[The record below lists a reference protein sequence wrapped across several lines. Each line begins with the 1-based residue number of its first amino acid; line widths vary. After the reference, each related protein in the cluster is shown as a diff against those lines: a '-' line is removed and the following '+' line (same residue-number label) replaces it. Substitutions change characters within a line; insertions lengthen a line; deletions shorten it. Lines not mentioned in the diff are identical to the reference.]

1 MRTVRSPRDDG
12 FTLVELLIVI
22 VILGVLAT
30 VVVFA
35 VGGIVDRGD
44 VAADLTDARILAIA
58 EEAHFAQYDVYA
70 SEADLVAAGLIRD
83 ESTLYNVSVAPDL
96 RSYTL
101 SPVGPPATTP

>member
-22 VILGVLAT
+22 VILGILAT

-35 VGGIVDRGD
+35 VGGIVDRGEASAD
-44 VAADLTDARILAIA
+44 VTDARILAIA
-58 EEAHFAQYDVYA
+58 EEAHFAQYEVYA

-83 ESTLYNVSVAPDL
+83 ESTFYDISVAPDL

-101 SPVGPPATTP
+101 SAVSTPATTP